1 MWIEGLIFSRWG
13 SQLGLWSFKK
23 KKKKSPGK
31 SPGATNVGLIV
42 WAPRSPGFFLTERF
56 RPLVSLKFLFFL
68 MKL

>member
-23 KKKKSPGK
+23 KSPGK

-42 WAPRSPGFFLTERF
+42 VWAPRSPGLFLTERF
-56 RPLVSLKFLFFL
+56 RPLVFSLKFLFFL